1 MKKDSSPENAA
12 AANEYIWINAG
23 EASGDMHGALLAREL
38 VKLRPGL
45 KIRCMGG
52 PAMKEA
58 GCEVVHPMGL
68 ISLMGGTEILPA
80 LPRLIRLLG
89 EMKRYFAREKPLA
102 VVLIDCPEFN
112 FQVARR
118 AHKLGIPVYYH
129 ITPQIWAW
137 RSGRIKLLRKYFRK
151 VLCIQPFEEGYYRE
165 RGLDAEY
172 VGNPLLDQL
181 PLKEL
186 ESVAVEKKRVGI
198 LPGSRKKEI
207 SELMPRFAEAAKII
221 IRKHPEVKF
230 SIVQAPGMSRE
241 ALLGHW
247 PEELDVELV
256 PPENRYQCMKSCR
269 LILAASG
276 TVSLETALIG
286 TPTIVAYR
294 LSGLTFFLARL
305 VVNVKWISLPN
316 LILDK
321 EIFPEFIQDKATPE
335 ALARQACQWLDGPER
350 VEAIRRE
357 LIKLRDMVGKPGA
370 PVRAA
375 KIIMDD
381 IEAIEKEG

>member
-1 MKKDSSPENAA
+1 
-12 AANEYIWINAG
+12 
-23 EASGDMHGALLAREL
+23 MHGALLAREL
-38 VKLRPGL
+38 MKLKPGL

-52 PAMKEA
+52 PAMQEA
-58 GCEVVHPMGL
+58 GCEVVHPMSL

-89 EMKRYFAREKPLA
+89 ELKRYFSREKPLA

-172 VGNPLLDQL
+172 IGNPLLDQL

-186 ESVAVEKKRVGI
+186 ENVAVEKDRIGI

-207 SELMPRFAEAAKII
+207 SALMPRFAEAARL
-221 IRKHPEVKF
+221 IREKHPEMKF
-230 SIVQAPGMSRE
+230 SIVQAPGMSKE
-241 ALLGHW
+241 ELLSHW
-247 PEELDVELV
+247 PDGLDVDLV
-256 PPENRYQCMKSCR
+256 PPEERYRCMKSCR
-269 LILAASG
+269 LLLAASG
-276 TVSLETALIG
+276 TASLETALIG
-286 TPTIVAYR
+286 APTIVAYR
-294 LSGLTFFLARL
+294 LSGLTFFLAKL

-321 EIFPEFIQDKATPE
+321 EIFPEFIQDAATPT
-335 ALARQACQWLDGPER
+335 ALAGQACDWLDKPGELKKIRTELER
-350 VEAIRRE
+350 LRE
-357 LIKLRDMVGKPGA
+357 MVGEPGA

-375 KIIMDD
+375 RIIMDD
-381 IEAIEKEG
+381 ISKTSGKN